1 MVEPS
6 PAPVLAARLSNQH
19 LSRPLAGATPA
30 SIVAWF
36 GAMQAQEYGPA
47 RWAIGQRARGVDDA
61 AVARAFDAGEIV
73 RTHAMRP
80 TWHFVAPED
89 LRWIQMLTGP
99 RVRAASASVLRANEL
114 DARVL
119 ARSRRAI
126 ARALEGGRFLTRQ
139 ELAAALD
146 RARIP
151 ARSQRLAYIVMDAEL
166 EAVICS
172 GPRRG
177 KQFTYALVD
186 QRVPPAETIG
196 IDEALGRLAMRYFQS
211 HGPATI
217 RDFVWWSGL
226 RAGDARRGVEIAALR
241 QATIDG
247 VTYVTA
253 STPPRPRGRPAS
265 AHLLPIY
272 DEYVNAYRDR
282 GEIMAGVA
290 GDSIFMHYLIVD
302 GRLAGT
308 WLPAASGGV
317 DVRPRARLTK
327 AQRDAVDRA
336 VARYRAFR
344 GAP

>member
-1 MVEPS
+1 MGARLTS
-6 PAPVLAARLSNQH
+6 PVLAARLANQH
-19 LSRPLAGATPA
+19 LARPLGAATPA

-36 GAMQAQEYGPA
+36 GAVQAQEYAPA
-47 RWAIGQRARGVDDA
+47 RWGIGQRARGLDDA

-80 TWHFVAPED
+80 TWHFVAPGD

-99 RVRAASASVLRANEL
+99 RVRAASASVLRANAL

-119 ARSRRAI
+119 ARSRAAI

-166 EAVICS
+166 DALICS

-186 QRVPPAETIG
+186 ERVPPAAPLDV
-196 IDEALGRLAMRYFQS
+196 DEALGRLATRYFQS
-211 HGPATI
+211 HGPATL

-226 RAGDARRGVEIAALR
+226 RVGDARRSLEIARLRHVEIEGVEYIAVSEPR
-241 QATIDG
+241 RSRR
-247 VTYVTA
+247 TA
-253 STPPRPRGRPAS
+253 SS
-265 AHLLPIY
+265 AHLLPVY

-282 GEIMAGVA
+282 GAIMGGVT
-290 GDSIFMHYLIVD
+290 GDALFLHYLIVD

-308 WLPAASGGV
+308 WAPDDRGGV
-317 DVRPRARLTK
+317 QVRPHARL
-327 AQRDAVDRA
+327 AAVQQAAVDRA
-336 VARYRAFR
+336 VSRYRAFHR
-344 GAP
+344 AR